1 MSATLSEQVESL
13 KQQTD
18 LLRESAGKLVGQD
31 LTNYNIGNIAS
42 AIDGVTPE
50 PEEEEGYVR
59 PSWYPNVEEIL
70 NNAPVIVKDGKT
82 YTPCVGALYLANG
95 VTTVFYKAGNTSTS
109 TAVNYYNC
117 TGCDAYI
124 FSDAVQNNIANANET
139 TLEVGTEISHKW
151 NEAFDI
157 TNPDPL
163 DTTGD
168 AVRWA
173 IWYSSNTAATVTP
186 YINGNWS
193 LVELFIKNLVF
204 GSESFRTDSG
214 LIPKCPIK
222 YLKIFNSA
230 KWASYMTNV
239 SDNGVFNRLPLIEE
253 IIIDCELAFTPIYNT
268 SYGCQF
274 YSLYNLKKIE
284 FNGGLKGIPQYRFL
298 SNCYSLSS
306 IKLPQGIS
314 SFPYSFLSGS
324 QIKTLVVPD
333 TVKEINDNF
342 FSDSYV
348 VEHIV
353 FNSSLEKIGYLSHI
367 RNLKEIIIPD
377 SVAQAGTITIG
388 KSVQKFVIGSGLTSL
403 TLNPSQYITLDY
415 LKIPSNIVSISDSDG
430 VLSMIKYVELYDN
443 FDISGMKFYQSNK
456 NRSTL
461 CKPIQWLKDLCGW
474 LKDRTGETANTM
486 VLGTAN
492 LANANQI
499 FLTFDPNNKR
509 NITWV
514 DEGTEGAISITEFIT
529 NQLNWTL
536 S

>member
-18 LLRESAGKLVGQD
+18 LLRASAGKLVGQD

-50 PEEEEGYVR
+50 PKEEEGYVR

-82 YTPCVGALYLANG
+82 YTPCVGALYLANE
-95 VTTVFYKAGNTSTS
+95 VTTAFYRTHTGSPSSAP
-109 TAVNYYNC
+109 NYYNC

-124 FSDAVQNNIANANET
+124 FSDVVQNDIANANET

-151 NEAFDI
+151 DKTFNI
-157 TNPDPL
+157 TNPDSL

-173 IWYSSNTAATVTP
+173 IWYVQAQTLASAHQIMIAHNNSIIELIVDKLLISSGSFTGGQTNEKCHS
-186 YINGNWS
+186 IIK
-193 LVELFIKNLVF
+193 FIHFLEGVQRLSCKGTG
-204 GSESFRTDSG
+204 GSYSQAGFLSNIYTLQE
-214 LIPKCPIK
+214 C
-222 YLKIFNSA
+222 
-230 KWASYMTNV
+230 
-239 SDNGVFNRLPLIEE
+239 
-253 IIIDCELAFTPIYNT
+253 IIDCPVTFDMSYSHYFEADTALKKLTINTNYTGIPNYFLYLCTRIRHFQVSPEVTKIGSYFLANT
-268 SYGCQF
+268 SITA
-274 YSLYNLKKIE
+274 LT
-284 FNGGLKGIPQYRFL
+284 IPE
-298 SNCYSLSS
+298 SVSS
-306 IKLPQGIS
+306 IG
-314 SFPYSFLSGS
+314 
-324 QIKTLVVPD
+324 
-333 TVKEINDNF
+333 DNLCQ
-342 FSDSYV
+342 YCT
-348 VEHIV
+348 
-353 FNSSLEKIGYLSHI
+353 SL
-367 RNLKEIIIPD
+367 R
-377 SVAQAGTITIG
+377 
-388 KSVQKFVIGSGLTSL
+388 SL
-403 TLNPSQYITLDY
+403 TLPNTITTLGSLLERTALTNPSLTYPIGVSKISGSAFNTWFDKIILPPNVTGIENFGNSLPIDYIA
-415 LKIPSNIVSISDSDG
+415 IPSSTLSIAMPQRFYLP
-430 VLSMIKYVELYDN
+430 VTTYVQLYND
-443 FDISGMKFYQSNK
+443 FDISSINFTGFVPK
-456 NRSTL
+456 T
-461 CKPIQWLKDLCGW
+461 IQWLKDLCGW

-514 DEGTEGAISITEFIT
+514 DEGTEGAISITDFIT